1 VLRSPSEFPLHV
13 TLVHPRTSS
22 RGREFWE
29 QANLQLPESE
39 FLVKEVAITAFN
51 GAKWTTLH
59 RFALKA
65 I

>member
-1 VLRSPSEFPLHV
+1 MAEQIAAHV

-51 GAKWTTLH
+51 GAKWATLH
-59 RFALKA
+59 RFALKT